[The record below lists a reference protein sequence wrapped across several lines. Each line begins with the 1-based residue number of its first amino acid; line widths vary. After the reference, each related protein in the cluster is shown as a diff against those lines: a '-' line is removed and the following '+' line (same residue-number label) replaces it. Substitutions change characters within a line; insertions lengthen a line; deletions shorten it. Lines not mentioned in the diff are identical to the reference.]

1 MKSPKLVLV
10 EWIDACHAPSGW
22 QFGNA
27 IEVDFDP
34 VHSIGFLIE
43 KRKEGILLA
52 QTWFDSDCANVIAI
66 PSGMIKKITTLGRIK
81 G

>member
-22 QFGNA
+22 LFG
-27 IEVDFDP
+27 ESPDVDFNP
-34 VHSIGFLIE
+34 VFSLGFLIQ
-43 KRKEGILLA
+43 KRKQGILLA
-52 QTWFDSDCANVIAI
+52 QTWFDGDCANIIAI
-66 PSGMIKKITTLGRIK
+66 PRGMIKKIRTLGDIR